1 MGLSPYLM
9 AVIQIGL
16 AGLTPGSGLALTGPN
31 GTTLSVFTA
40 DSITIAGPSPGY
52 LTLVGDQAT
61 PPATSYYGTDSG
73 SALGYHTLPGAITG
87 LATQAALTATG
98 QVLLADIIGLSG
110 IVTGISGADL
120 SSYATQVA
128 LTQTGITLGAL
139 ISGQS
144 GYSAST
150 YSTQVQLTQSG
161 AILYGYTVGLSG
173 ALSAALGLTGSALLS
188 ALSGLSGYDASTY
201 ATQSALATTGS
212 TLYRLI
218 TGISGV
224 GGGAGG
230 GVTSLNGISGVLT
243 LTSSGFITVAT
254 SAGSIVLGLTG
265 QASLVA
271 LSGASGALAA
281 SIATQSGYSAS
292 TYSTIT
298 SLGALS
304 GDLTAASGVLA
315 LSTAATGS
323 ALYSD
328 ITTASGVLATNL
340 TLTGQTLYQD
350 LGTYVVWLTGMSGQF
365 NTNISGTSGVLAL
378 SVATTGTT
386 LYGDLTG
393 LSGWAKVTFSTGGSA
408 GAVGV
413 SSLNGLTGALSIT
426 SSGYITVG
434 TGVGAITLGITGLA
448 TTSSLASLSGAL
460 APVAGTG
467 VTLGGALGTTINI
480 GQSVSPATGVS
491 FDMVNVI
498 NASHAYSSTVTLD
511 FNLHGMETVALGG
524 SSVTFTGI
532 NYEPNSTK
540 VIRIMASGTACTY
553 SAWPSWVFLG
563 TGAPSSIQA
572 NKTAILSL
580 TSFATAATGV
590 IAAYGVQL

>member
-1 MGLSPYLM
+1 MITNL
-9 AVIQIGL
+9 GL
-16 AGLTPGSGLALTGPN
+16 AQLTPGSGLALTGPN
-31 GTTLSVFTA
+31 GTTLSLFVA
-40 DSITIAGPSPGY
+40 DSIMISGPSPGY
-52 LTLVGDQAT
+52 VTLVGDQLN
-61 PPATSYYGTDSG
+61 PAAGQYYGTSPTG
-73 SALGYHTLPGAITG
+73 SDLGYHLLVAPTG
-87 LATQAALTATG
+87 TASSAALTATG
-98 QVLLADIIGLSG
+98 Q
-110 IVTGISGADL
+110 
-120 SSYATQVA
+120 A
-128 LTQTGITLGAL
+128 LFA
-139 ISGQS
+139 
-144 GYSAST
+144 
-150 YSTQVQLTQSG
+150 
-161 AILYGYTVGLSG
+161 AI
-173 ALSAALGLTGSALLS
+173 
-188 ALSGLSGYDASTY
+188 SGLSGYDAATY
-201 ATQSALATTGS
+201 ATQSQVTQTGVQLGATIASLSGFVTGLSGIDTSLFATIANLTATGQTLGAAISGLSGYDAATYSTLAQLSSLSGYSNATFATVLNLAATGSQLYRDLTGLSGALA
-212 TLYRLI
+212 
-218 TGISGV
+218 

-265 QASLVA
+265 QASLVN
-271 LSGASGALAA
+271 LSGASGALAS

-298 SLGALS
+298 SLGVLS
-304 GDLTAASGVLA
+304 GDLTTASGVLA

-393 LSGWAKVTFSTGGSA
+393 LSGWAKVTFSTGGGA

-467 VTLGGALGTTINI
+467 VTLGGALGTTISI

-491 FDMVNVI
+491 FDMVSVV
-498 NASHAYSSTVTLD
+498 NANHAYSSTVTLD

-532 NYEPNSTK
+532 NYQLNATK
-540 VIRIMASGTACTY
+540 VVRIMASGTACTY
-553 SAWPSWVFLG
+553 SAWPAWVFLG
-563 TGAPSSIQA
+563 TGAPASIQA

-580 TSFATAATGV
+580 TSFATGATGV